1 MELDLEKLSSVGHML
16 SPRAW
21 NWVFKQAQRIPAV
34 RRMVDA
40 EYTKMLGDVGKGLR
54 PYRETLVTH
63 KVLPLAG
70 RDRTSV
76 LEDMRMMAAKE
87 KPQWSEGQVSGA
99 VYQGDDAHGEFL
111 AEVYSLHQHT
121 NPLHADIWP
130 SMGKYEAEI
139 IAMTSHML
147 HGGEDV
153 VGAVSSGGTE
163 SILLAMKAYRDR
175 AKAERG
181 ITSPEMVVPSTAH
194 AAFDKAAEYFNIK
207 MVHVPVK
214 ADCRADVDEMRHAMS
229 RNTVVVVGS
238 APAFPHGV
246 VDPIE
251 ELSEMARSR
260 GVGFHSDACL
270 GGFVLPFAERLGASV
285 TAFDFR
291 LPGVTS
297 MSADTHKYGYAS
309 KGTSVVLYRGAE
321 LRRYQYFVTTEWPGG
336 LYFSPTFAGS
346 RPGALV
352 AAAWASL
359 VTMGEKGYLEA
370 TRQILDAAGR
380 IKKEIESIP
389 QLRILGDP
397 LWVIAFAS
405 EGVDVWQVMD
415 YMHQRGWV
423 LNGLH
428 KPACVHIAVTP
439 RHAQEGVTE
448 RFGKDLRW
456 AVDQALKNPENRTGM
471 APTYGLASSLP
482 VRGAVR
488 DLLTRYIDLLYEP

>member
-1 MELDLEKLSSVGHML
+1 MDLEKLSTVGHML

-21 NWVFKQAQRIPAV
+21 NWIFTQAQRIPAV
-34 RRMVDA
+34 RRIVDA
-40 EYTKMLGDVGKGLR
+40 EYAKMLADAGKSLR
-54 PYRETLVTH
+54 PYRDTLTTH
-63 KVLPLAG
+63 TVLPVAG
-70 RDRTSV
+70 RERASV
-76 LEDMRMMAAKE
+76 LDDMRMMADKE
-87 KPQWSEGQVSGA
+87 RPQWADGLVSGA
-99 VYQGDDAHGEFL
+99 VYQGDEEHSKFL
-111 AEVYSLHQHT
+111 ADVYSLHQHT

-130 SMGKYEAEI
+130 SMGKYESEI
-139 IAMTSHML
+139 IAMTAHML
-147 HGGEDV
+147 HGDHEI
-153 VGAVSSGGTE
+153 VGSISSGGTE

-181 ITSPEMVVPSTAH
+181 ITHPEMVVPSTAH

-207 MVHVPVK
+207 MVHVPVA
-214 ADCRADVDEMRHAMS
+214 ADFRADVQEMRAAMN
-229 RNTVVVVGS
+229 RNTIVVVGS

-270 GGFVLPFAERLGASV
+270 GGFVLPFAERLGADV
-285 TAFDFR
+285 PAFDFR

-359 VTMGEKGYLEA
+359 VTMGEKGYLDT
-370 TRQILDAAGR
+370 TREILAAAER
-380 IKKEIESIP
+380 IKKEIATVP
-389 QLRILGDP
+389 QLRILGNP
-397 LWVIAFAS
+397 LWVIAFGS
-405 EGVDVWQVMD
+405 EAVDVYQVMD
-415 YMHQRGWV
+415 YMHQRGWS

-428 KPACVHIAVTP
+428 KPASVHIAVTP
-439 RHAQEGVTE
+439 RHAREGVTQ
-448 RFGKDLRW
+448 RFGEDLRW
-456 AVDQALKNPENRTGM
+456 AVDQALKNPEERTGM
-471 APTYGLASSLP
+471 APTYGLAASLP

-488 DLLTRYIDLLYEP
+488 EMLSRYIDKLYEP